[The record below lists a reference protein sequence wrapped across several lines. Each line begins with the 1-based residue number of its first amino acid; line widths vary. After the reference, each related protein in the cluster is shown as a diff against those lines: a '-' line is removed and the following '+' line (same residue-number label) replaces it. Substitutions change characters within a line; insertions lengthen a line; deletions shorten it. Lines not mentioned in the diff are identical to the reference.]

1 MYELEKDYHTI
12 SKDDLVDRVGN
23 ILDWISDALEYNSED
38 PGILQLVRAISSPL
52 GYHRIARLALECM
65 NDTPD
70 CILPVDEEFLSND
83 GRVGPEESRTLI
95 RLRDLLEDIHDPA
108 TLKGH
113 EIFKKLE
120 GAKLPDWLNKSDY
133 NYFWLLKDH
142 DISDTLS
149 KFVNI
154 ELTDRRMDI
163 TLTSI
168 DWLSISSVLQEAVLA
183 TVKGRKRFVFDDPY
197 TQSQEPVNNI
207 QFVLPH
213 GVAIEIENKEEALP
227 EALPAIEDTSM
238 TDNSQLLDQITPDS
252 RSIKKKKRKS
262 EPPDVPARSSKR
274 VRARSDEQNID
285 SVDVSVDEAF
295 FDQLNTFISKAKV
308 KFDPVIPIFLDDEY
322 SDRDQYIYDFRYLLQ
337 NWDDEQAEMFFRD
350 ERAAIDGNSAEDSSL
365 SQMLD
370 FASVRSSEQVRKEYK
385 MDSELAS
392 QFVYVVNSGNY
403 SLQEARLCF
412 IMAMLRSHRQESLNF
427 NTKNGM
433 KILESDVVVPTTELS
448 LLYDSWPTSLAQ
460 NLEKSILQ
468 LESILIGSARS
479 AINSGNDDK
488 IIFHL
493 HLAIAVL
500 ELATDH
506 YSELTKAVPSWDKSK
521 KEKEAQ
527 IQAREVYASRI
538 STWRGL
544 AGDLLSVYSGDDQK
558 ELAILRLRFNW
569 IYIHYQQSSS
579 GTPAEIQGLY
589 EKVGESLMNMDNSVD
604 ILYSNYS
611 HIPRLS
617 AESIKTQISK
627 VEATAVFARIF
638 NESDEV
644 SKEEK
649 VKILE
654 AVLMPEEQQNTIS
667 EYEPILQFLRS
678 ATSEFK
684 LRLWYRLLGIY
695 DSVGQTVNSFDGFLR
710 IFVAQIKV
718 LTDEKYEATANES
731 QRQALLIKA
740 LHVCS
745 DVGDNMLKIIKE
757 YDGNILSFFSEQRLR
772 EGFQAITSLM
782 RMLYLSILLNDAIM
796 NNIIQAPSQ
805 LSWEKVVSQIQD
817 LTIKGWCLFYYF
829 FREILP
835 DSDSHPDVLNDVL
848 SIVHEVVGNRGFC
861 GVSNGELLELSLS
874 EFVRMDWEESEA
886 DLLQC
891 LHCRYGLGLGNE
903 HFSPTDHHCTPQE
916 LNAAVPLA
924 TTRFI
929 MRSILR
935 KKSLAT
941 SLQRIEVKNVLD
953 QFYEVMG
960 QPDKTEFPFS
970 QNHAAI
976 ENYLSSAISLQTIS
990 DALKGR
996 LFLSFVNANSPL
1008 ARAGQAGF
1016 YYVLGQSQFGQFK
1029 LRKKSSSSAAKDL
1042 EECVQLFQCDLLCN
1056 SNRFESWLMIAQV
1069 LDALA
1074 ADELTWNADKL
1085 NNAEQKKIIA
1095 THQKKSILACTMA
1108 INVHL
1113 QDLQNGDNKTTNI
1126 HYTHF
1131 VSNLWGT
1138 YAKLLYNASR
1148 PPMSMAAFEDLS
1160 TKIYWKPSG
1169 MFTTSEKKSVPE
1181 TSITKLVNMM
1191 LNKAI
1196 EVAPND
1202 WYSHY
1207 MKAKVLMNLKAQ
1219 PKLVLK
1225 NVLGALEVAPDKITG
1240 HMEFF
1245 IEPHYKLIKIL
1256 IAYVEDGTLTPADAI
1271 EYAKKSLFYEKGDRF
1286 PPIANS
1292 APSNSDDDTG
1302 AAVQALDKSD
1312 LGEFYA
1318 SALATLYKIRNGDKK
1333 RWHHRPTYKI
1343 SNILHKV
1350 YKNTA
1355 QAVEEM
1361 GSLFT
1366 LRNNHKN
1373 PIMIWKPDL
1382 ERPGEHYKFVYEY
1395 VIYFTDLLRE
1405 KKDSDS
1411 LMVLAKKI
1419 RKFQSGMINHHEA
1432 WEHLSSSAGAAI
1444 KQILGIDAK
1453 YTDIILTLVYDV
1465 YDSMAKKLNT
1475 AVESGKL
1482 VPKWLGWLNYAQ
1494 EFRKLNNSLGSTAAL
1509 DDMFVAIYLNIYF
1522 SSLDE
1527 LTDQK
1532 KSDASPSTPKQVM
1545 SVANLVAPSTPVS
1558 TQWSG
1563 VSESTSPGGPG
1574 VKVRVTRRDIITR
1587 AVALVRAIPNDTRAS
1602 LTPKIAEIRGGKP
1615 ASGKNSGSAHG
1626 SMTAHLLSYD
1636 SERNSSQ
1643 PPSPR
1648 ISAESRETSIVAN
1661 GVQLTAR
1668 EETGDEKTADSE
1680 SETDIDGAT

>member
-1 MYELEKDYHTI
+1 M
-12 SKDDLVDRVGN
+12 
-23 ILDWISDALEYNSED
+23 DWISDALEYNSED
-38 PGILQLVRAISSPL
+38 PGILQIVRAISSPL

-65 NDTPD
+65 NDTSD

-95 RLRDLLEDIHDPA
+95 RLRDLLRDIHDPA
-108 TLKGH
+108 TLERH
-113 EIFKKLE
+113 EIFNKLE
-120 GAKLPDWLNKSDY
+120 GAILPEWLNKSDY
-133 NYFWLLKDH
+133 NYFWLLRDH

-149 KFVNI
+149 RFVNI
-154 ELTDRRMDI
+154 ELTDRSMDI

-197 TQSQEPVNNI
+197 TQSQEPVNSI

-213 GVAIEIENKEEALP
+213 GEAIEIENKEEALP
-227 EALPAIEDTSM
+227 EALPAIEDTVM
-238 TDNSQLLDQITPDS
+238 TENCQPLDQTTPDS
-252 RSIKKKKRKS
+252 RSIKRKKRKS
-262 EPPDVPARSSKR
+262 EPSDIPARSSKR

-295 FDQLNTFISKAKV
+295 FDQLNLFISKAAV

-350 ERAAIDGNSAEDSSL
+350 ERTAIDGNNAEDSSL
-365 SQMLD
+365 SQLLD
-370 FASVRSSEQVRKEYK
+370 FASLGSSDHVKKAYK
-385 MDSELAS
+385 VDSELAS
-392 QFVYVVNSGNY
+392 QFVYVINSGNY

-412 IMAMLRSHRQESLNF
+412 VMAMLRSHRQESPNF
-427 NTKNGM
+427 NTKSGM

-448 LLYDSWPTSLAQ
+448 LLYDSWPTNLVQ
-460 NLEKSILQ
+460 NLEKNILQ
-468 LESILIGSARS
+468 LEPILIGSARS
-479 AINSGNDDK
+479 AINSGNGDK
-488 IIFHL
+488 IIFNL
-493 HLAIAVL
+493 HLATAVL
-500 ELATDH
+500 ELTIDH
-506 YSELTKAVPSWDKSK
+506 YAELTKAVPSWEKSK
-521 KEKEAQ
+521 KEKE
-527 IQAREVYASRI
+527 IQAQAKEVYASRI

-544 AGDLLSVYSGDDQK
+544 AGDLLSVYNGENRK
-558 ELAILRLRFNW
+558 ELALLKLRYDW
-569 IYIHYQQSSS
+569 TYIHYQQSNS
-579 GTPAEIQGLY
+579 GIPGEIQKLY
-589 EKVGESLMNMDNSVD
+589 EKVGESLINMENPVD
-604 ILYSNYS
+604 ISYSNYT

-638 NESDEV
+638 DDSDEV

-649 VKILE
+649 VRILE
-654 AVLMPEEQQNTIS
+654 SVLMPEEQQNTES

-710 IFVAQIKV
+710 IFVAQIKE
-718 LTDEKYEATANES
+718 LTDEAYESTVNES
-731 QRQALLIKA
+731 QRQALLIKT

-745 DVGDNMLKIIKE
+745 DVGANMLKIIKE
-757 YDGNILSFFSEQRLR
+757 YDGNILSLISEQRLR

-782 RMLYLSILLNDAIM
+782 RMLYVSILLNDAIM

-861 GVSNGELLELSLS
+861 GASNGELLELSLS

-916 LNAAVPLA
+916 LNASVPLA
-924 TTRFI
+924 TTKFI

-960 QPDKTEFPFS
+960 QPDKNEFPFS

-976 ENYLSSAISLQTIS
+976 ENYLSSPISMQTIS

-1008 ARAGQAGF
+1008 AKAGRAGF

-1029 LRKKSSSSAAKDL
+1029 LRKKSSSSTAKDL
-1042 EECVQLFQCDLLCN
+1042 EECVQLFHCDLLCN

-1085 NNAEQKKIIA
+1085 NNPEQKKIIA
-1095 THQKKSILACTMA
+1095 THQKRSILACTMA

-1113 QDLQNGDNKTTNI
+1113 QDLQSQDKKIKDI
-1126 HYTHF
+1126 HYSHF

-1148 PPMSMAAFEDLS
+1148 PPMSMAAFEDS
-1160 TKIYWKPSG
+1160 TTKIYWKPSG
-1169 MFTTSEKKSVPE
+1169 MFTTSETRSVPE
-1181 TSITKLVNMM
+1181 TSITKLVNLM

-1202 WYSHY
+1202 WYNHY

-1219 PKLVLK
+1219 PELVMK
-1225 NVLGALEVAPDKITG
+1225 NILGALEVAPDKITG

-1256 IAYVEDGTLTPADAI
+1256 IAYVENGTLAPIDGI
-1271 EYAKKSLFYEKGDRF
+1271 EYAKKSLFFEKGNKV
-1286 PPIANS
+1286 PININS
-1292 APSNSDDDTG
+1292 SSSGIDDESKSSEMK
-1302 AAVQALDKSD
+1302 VQDKPGLD
-1312 LGEFYA
+1312 EFYA
-1318 SALATLYKIRNGDKK
+1318 SALATLYRIRNGDKK

-1343 SNILHKV
+1343 SKILHDV
-1350 YKNTA
+1350 YKKTT
-1355 QAVEEM
+1355 QAAEEM

-1395 VIYFTDLLRE
+1395 VLYFTDLLRE
-1405 KKDSDS
+1405 EKDSDS

-1522 SSLDE
+1522 SSLDD

-1532 KSDASPSTPKQVM
+1532 DSDTSPSTPKQVM

-1563 VSESTSPGGPG
+1563 MSDSTSPGGPG
-1574 VKVRVTRRDIITR
+1574 GKVRVTRRDIITR
-1587 AVALVRAIPNDTRAS
+1587 AVALVRAIPSDTRAS

-1615 ASGKNSGSAHG
+1615 PSGKSSGPNQG
-1626 SMTAHLLSYD
+1626 SMTANLLSYD

-1648 ISAESRETSIVAN
+1648 ISAESREASSMPSALQITAKEDTS
-1661 GVQLTAR
+1661 
-1668 EETGDEKTADSE
+1668 DEKAADEKAGDSE
-1680 SETDIDGAT
+1680 SETDVDGGT